1 MVSRFH
7 GHRNG
12 FLNARCPHNLPAR
25 FMSNVPVD
33 LKYAKSHEWVR
44 VADGVATVGITDH
57 AQHELT
63 DIVFVELPEPGRMVK
78 AGDACAV
85 VESVK
90 TASDIYSPVSGEV
103 TEVNQKV
110 VENPAL
116 VNTEPHAGGWFYKV
130 KLADAAELGALLTP
144 EQYRAQIGG

>member
-1 MVSRFH
+1 
-7 GHRNG
+7 
-12 FLNARCPHNLPAR
+12 
-25 FMSNVPVD
+25 MSNVPAD

-44 VADGVATVGITDH
+44 VSGNLATVGITDH

-63 DIVFVELPEPGRMVK
+63 DIVFVELPAVGRKVK

-90 TASDIYSPVSGEV
+90 TASDIYSPVSGEI
-103 TEVNQKV
+103 TEVNPAV
-110 VENPAL
+110 VGDPAL
-116 VNTEPHAGGWFYKV
+116 VNTDPHASGWFYQIR
-130 KLADAAELGALLTP
+130 LSDAAELNALLTP